1 LQPTLLKPLRGTAD
15 HATAN
20 GKVAYREAQWPLLR
34 NVLVMF
40 FERQRPHAIR
50 ATIEVDVTETLGRI
64 RALQRQTRL
73 ALPFHVFAVYC
84 FARGISAHPQFN
96 TYRRRDKLITF
107 EDVDILSPLDKRL
120 PDGVRI
126 PVGHIVRGAQSKSLA
141 QINWEL
147 RRAIRSDDLADDPAV
162 RLRRRMAGAPSF
174 ARRLIARFIV
184 ADPFRLRVSHGTVL
198 VSTVHS
204 NGFARPTN
212 IAGGT
217 LHTFTAF
224 IGSIAERLIVDAEGK
239 PARRKILFLS
249 GACDHDI
256 VDGAA
261 MTRFGR
267 HMVELFETGAGLDAD
282 FVAETRCLMREER
295 A

>member
-1 LQPTLLKPLRGTAD
+1 LQPTSLDPLRGIVRL
-15 HATAN
+15 ATTN
-20 GKVAYREAQWPLLR
+20 GKVAHREAPWPILR

-50 ATIEVDVTETLGRI
+50 ATIEVDVTETLARI
-64 RALQRQTRL
+64 RTLQRETRI

-84 FARGISAHPQFN
+84 FARGIGANPEFN
-96 TYRRRDKLITF
+96 TFRRRDKLITF

-126 PVGHIVRGAQSKSLA
+126 PVGHIVRGAQNKSLA
-141 QINWEL
+141 RINWEL
-147 RRAIRSDDLADDPAV
+147 RQAIRSDDLADDPAV
-162 RLRRRMAGAPSF
+162 RLRRRMAAAPTW
-174 ARRLIARFIV
+174 ARRLIARWIV
-184 ADPFRLRVSHGTVL
+184 SDPFRLRVSHGTVL

-204 NGFARPTN
+204 TGFARPTS
-212 IAGGT
+212 IAGGP

-224 IGSIAERLIVDAEGK
+224 VGSIAERLALDAEGRV
-239 PARRKILFLS
+239 ARRKILFLS

-261 MTRFGR
+261 MARFGR
-267 HMVELFETGAGLDAD
+267 HMVELFEAGAWLDAD
-282 FVAETRCLMREER
+282 FVAETRRLMVVGR

>member
-1 LQPTLLKPLRGTAD
+1 MQPTFLNPLRGIARL
-15 HATAN
+15 ATTKE
-20 GKVAYREAQWPLLR
+20 KVAHREAPWPILR

-50 ATIEVDVTETLGRI
+50 ATIEVDVTETLARI
-64 RALQRQTRL
+64 SALQRETRI

-84 FARGISAHPQFN
+84 FSRGISANPEFN
-96 TYRRRDKLITF
+96 TYRHRDTLVTF

-120 PDGVRI
+120 PGGIRI

-141 QINWEL
+141 KINWEL
-147 RRAIRSDDLADDPAV
+147 RQAIRSEDLADDPAV
-162 RLRRRMAGAPSF
+162 KLRRRMATAPGW
-174 ARRLIARFIV
+174 ARRLIARWIV
-184 ADPFRLRVSHGTVL
+184 SDPFRLRMSHGTVL

-204 NGFARPTN
+204 KGFARPTS

-217 LHTFTAF
+217 LHTFTGF
-224 IGSIAERLIVDAEGK
+224 VGSIAERFALDAEGK
-239 PARRKILFLS
+239 VARRKILFLS

-256 VDGAA
+256 ADGAA
-261 MTRFGR
+261 MARFGR
-267 HMVELFETGAGLDAD
+267 HMVELFEAGAGLDAD
-282 FVAETRCLMREER
+282 FVAETRRLMVEGR